1 MGRLF
6 WKFFLVFWLAQ
17 VVTSLGVGV
26 AIWALRPNQF
36 EAGPP
41 APPPFAPPPGIDGHP
56 PPPPHGDSPLRHGHP
71 SPPRPFLP
79 PLMPLLAGSV
89 VSLIFAALL
98 AWYFARPIRGLRTAF
113 EALAGGRL
121 ETRIGRSMGRR
132 RDELA
137 DLGADFDRMADRLQ
151 TLMDGQRRLLHDVS
165 HELRSPLARLQAAAD
180 LMRQQPERAAEM
192 LERIERDTGRM
203 DRLVG
208 ELLTLARLDAGV
220 GDDRMESLDL
230 DELVAEIAE
239 DVGVEAEAQGVGVQ
253 LALGA
258 ASKVRGDA
266 DLLRRALEN
275 VLRNAVKHSLW
286 GGSVEVCS
294 RVDADVCCIDVAD
307 RGPGVADAELASIF
321 EPFYRGVGAAHR
333 GEGYGLGLTITLRVL
348 KRHGG
353 SVWAENLREG
363 GFAVHMRL
371 PLSPQSLVTLPFP
384 QI

>member
-17 VVTSLGVGV
+17 VVTALGVGV
-26 AIWALRPNQF
+26 AIWALRPTQF
-36 EAGPP
+36 DAGPS
-41 APPPFAPPPGIDGHP
+41 APPHFAPPPPGMEGRR
-56 PPPPHGDSPLRHGHP
+56 PPPHGAP
-71 SPPRPFLP
+71 PPRPFLP

-113 EALAGGRL
+113 EALAGGAL

-137 DLGADFDRMADRLQ
+137 DLGADFDCMADRLQ
-151 TLMDGQRRLLHDVS
+151 GLMDGQRRLLHDVS
-165 HELRSPLARLQAAAD
+165 HELRSPLARLQAAAG
-180 LMRQQPERAAEM
+180 LMRQQPERAVEL

-230 DELVAEIAE
+230 DELLAGIAE
-239 DVGVEAEAQGVGVQ
+239 DVGVEAEAQGVDVR
-253 LALGA
+253 LAPGDA
-258 ASKVRGDA
+258 ARVRGDA

-275 VLRNAVKHSLW
+275 VLRNAVKHSPR
-286 GGSVEVCS
+286 GAAVEVCG
-294 RVDADVCCIDVAD
+294 RVDAEVCCVAISD
-307 RGPGVADAELASIF
+307 RGPGVAESELVSIF
-321 EPFYRGVGAAHR
+321 EPFYRGAGAAR
-333 GEGYGLGLTITLRVL
+333 QGEGYGLGLAIAKSVMQ
-348 KRHGG
+348 RHRGTVAACNRSGG
-353 SVWAENLREG
+353 GLVVSLC
-363 GFAVHMRL
+363 L
-371 PLSPQSLVTLPFP
+371 PRG
-384 QI
+384 